1 MRPVNANSTSGFY
14 TDITMND
21 FSRDPQ
27 HDLSAQREGEHTPSS
42 PFSLAPLSFSQQQ
55 LWFLQQYEPTLTAY
69 NLIRAFRLRGALNVT
84 ALGRAFD
91 ALLARHAILR
101 TRFVEHDGVPQQEIL
116 PPFPVALEQVDLS
129 ALPQAQREQQLQ
141 QQLQAA
147 SQHVFD
153 LGQAGLLF
161 AQLVKLSDDDHV
173 LIVGMHHIVSD
184 AWSNPIVVKDLAAA
198 YRAALTTQGA
208 VSLPPPAMQYADY
221 ARWQRERMQGAW
233 LEQELAYWDGYLG
246 ADVPVLDFPTD
257 RPRPPRQSFRGA
269 VHAFTLTSALTAG
282 LQDFCR
288 AERCTP
294 FVVLMAAWQLL
305 LSRYSGQSDFAVG
318 VPNAGRNR
326 AEIQDLV
333 GFFITTQV
341 YRARLQPQQPVSALV
356 RQVRADML
364 AALEHGDLPF
374 ELLLE
379 HRKTGRDASRNPL
392 FQVMFGF
399 QIINGGTAL
408 EFAGID
414 AAPLSLAQHSAKFD
428 LSLDIKIIN
437 GVAQGQLEY
446 STDLFEPDTIAAL
459 ALHYQAM
466 LAEFVRDPQQELSAL
481 NFLAPQELQQLQ
493 DWGTRD
499 VVGGEVATGEQT
511 PTSLV
516 QLIERQAHAQGN
528 RIAVAYEEEQL
539 SYAELNMR
547 ANRLAHSLLALGVAP
562 EQKIGLAMPRSID
575 MLVGMLAILKT
586 GAAYV
591 PLDPDYPADRLTYM
605 IADAGIKLLLSNADT
620 RLPAL
625 ADDVQ
630 VIAAS
635 GRHLQQYPAHNPGVA
650 LHRDSLAYVIYTSG
664 STGRPKGAQ
673 LSHGNVLRLLEQ
685 TESWFHFGPDDVWTM
700 FHSYAFDFSVW
711 EIFGALC
718 YGGKLVVVPFTVS
731 RSPEEFLHLLRAQ
744 RVTVLNQT
752 PSAFRQLLQLPD
764 LFQRDAQGE
773 VDPLALRAVVFGG
786 EALEPEMLRPWM
798 THFGEHGPALI
809 NMYGITET
817 TVHVTFRRIVA
828 ADLDVSRSPIGERIP
843 DLGLYVLDAALNPVA
858 PGIAGELYVAGAG
871 LARGYLNRPGLSAER
886 FVADPFDVQGGRMYR
901 TGDLVRWRRDGQMDY
916 LGRID
921 QQVKIRG
928 FRIELGEIEA
938 QLLAQPEVGA
948 ATVTVT
954 VREGAGG
961 ARLVAYLVAASG
973 HALDMQALKTR
984 LGDVL
989 PDYMVPAA
997 LVAMDALP
1005 LNANG
1010 KIDRKALPEPEFG
1023 NQRDYAAPQ
1032 GELENQLAAI
1042 WAEVLRLPRV
1052 GRHDNFFE
1060 LGGDSIL
1067 SLQIVSRWR
1076 REGVSITPRQLFERQ
1091 TVAELA
1097 AVAGVGSDARQAGID
1112 RAGVQPGEDCPL
1124 LPIQQDFFDADIPA
1138 RHHWNQSVL
1147 LHSAA
1152 PVDADR
1158 LARALHAVVLQH
1170 PALQLRYFQDADGE
1184 WRQAYAERMPT
1195 LADMQASVWQ
1205 RRADDADALAALCE
1219 QAQRSLDIGQGPLL
1233 RAMIVDMK
1241 EQGNRLLLAI
1251 HHLGVDGV
1259 SWRILLEDLQDAY
1272 AQSAR
1277 TQITLPPASAS
1288 YRNWG
1293 LALQDYARTHAQQID
1308 YWQTLA
1314 SATAQLPADIQDIQ
1328 DIQDEEA
1335 RDAQDREDRLC
1346 DQDSITLR
1354 ITPELTQRLLKDAPA
1369 AWRTQVNDILLTALG
1384 RAVSH
1389 WTGQPRVLI
1398 DLEGHGREDID
1409 PAIDLSRSVGWF
1421 TSLFPVA
1428 LDTAGTPLDALK
1440 HVKEDLRA
1448 VPDKG
1453 LGFGV
1458 LRRFG
1463 SVQQRAAL
1471 EALPPAQLAF
1481 NYLGQFDASFGE
1493 DALWRPAAESAG
1505 TTMDPQARM
1514 AHALTVNGQVYQ
1526 GVLQLSFRFSGKR
1539 HRRETIAQLAEHF
1552 RAQLEQLVTLC
1563 VSGAAGTTGVTPSDF
1578 PLAGL
1583 SQQQLDAL
1591 LPSLPLLLPVSAAQ
1605 IDDIY
1610 PLSPMQSGMLFHSVF
1625 EPGGS
1630 AYLNQLRVDIDGL
1643 DAPRF
1648 EQAWRTVLARHDI
1661 LRSGFLHEPER
1672 LQWVARQAP
1681 LPLLHVDWQG
1691 RSEQMKDLEQRLD
1704 ELARAQ
1710 LAQGFD
1716 LAQPPL
1722 MRLALVQTS
1731 AARHHLIWT
1740 VHHLLMDGWS
1750 TSQLLGEVLR
1760 AYAGA
1765 KEPQAQT
1772 AGTRYRDY
1780 IGWLQAQDP
1789 QRTEQY
1795 WRGQLAQLQQP
1806 TRLADAMPRS
1816 ATADVQS
1823 AGHAEYR
1830 FRFDQPTTAM
1840 LNDAA
1845 RRQRI
1850 TLNTLVQAAWALLL
1864 QRYTDA
1870 SGRNGVAF
1878 GATVSGRPAELPGVQ
1893 HLLGLFINTLPVVT
1907 AVPPQ
1912 QPAAQ
1917 WMRALQEQNLAAR
1930 EYEHTPLYDIQRWA
1944 GQGGQGLFDSI
1955 LVFENYPVDATLQ
1968 QGAPGGLAFSSVRH
1982 REETNYP
1989 MTVIVNAGET
1999 LQLQYRYDRSRFDAV
2014 TVERMAQH
2022 VSLLLQTLATAPQQP
2037 LGEIRLLA
2045 GQEREQLQTWS
2056 ENTRRYDYATPV
2068 HVLFEQQAAATPDAV
2083 ALLSGDAQM
2092 RYGEL
2097 NRRANL
2103 LAHRL
2108 IAAGV
2113 GVESLIGIAVERSL
2127 EMVVGLMAI
2136 LKAGAAYLPLD
2147 PDYPEQRLRD
2157 MIADSGMRILLTQ
2170 SHVRPSLPIAEGVQ
2184 LIELDDA
2191 AQTWQQPLSQDGNSV
2206 QNNPGIV
2213 VDGDNL
2219 AYVIYTSGS
2228 TGKPKG
2234 AGNRHRSLYNR
2245 LAWMQDAY
2253 PLTAADT
2260 VLQKTP
2266 FSFDVSVWEFF
2277 WPLMTGARLALAAP
2291 GDHRDPALLAA
2302 QIRRHAVTT
2311 LHFVPSMLQAFMAHD
2326 DSAACTGLRRIICSG
2341 EALPAEMQEQAFA
2354 RLPQIALYNLY
2365 GPTEAAIDVTHWTCV
2380 RGARSV
2386 PIGRP
2391 IADTSTYVLDSE
2403 LNPVPVGVAGELYLG
2418 GIGLARGYLQRGA
2431 LTAERFIADPFGE
2444 DGGRLYRTGDL
2455 VRWRADGEIEYLGRI
2470 DHQVKIR
2477 GLRIE
2482 LGEIDAQLLAH
2493 PGVAAAVTLAVSGP
2507 GQNSARLV
2515 AYVALKDKDAMP
2527 QEATQLELRTALEKN
2542 LPDYMVPQRIV
2553 VLDSLPLNPNGKID
2567 RKALPAPDFVEGTSY
2582 AEPQGETEQ
2591 QLAAIWAEV
2600 LHLTRVGR
2608 HDNFF
2613 ELGGDSILSLQIVAR
2628 ACKHGLTLTPK
2639 QLFTQQTVAEL
2650 AELVELC
2657 DGTEAAP
2664 ATNQA
2669 TAADTP
2675 GTLGDYLSASQVAEL
2690 DIDQA
2695 SIEDVY
2701 PLSPMQQGMFFHT
2714 MDSPGSG
2721 LYVNQLSVP
2730 VENLD
2735 VARLRS
2741 AWQTVMQRH
2750 PVMRTGFLWQSG
2762 FAQPLQIVYKALD
2775 FPVVLLDWRDR
2786 AVDEKAIAE
2795 FARADLLS
2803 GFDLQQAPLARV
2815 ILLHLGEQRF
2825 QLVWTM
2831 HHILLDGW
2839 STSALMRELM
2849 QCYAQQSLP
2858 PAGPAYAAYIRW
2870 LERQDPQAGEQFWKQ
2885 ALRRLDGPTLLAEGV
2900 RADASRQ
2907 GYHKIYARFDAAATR
2922 RLEQFARAQ
2931 RVTMNTLIQA
2941 AWGLVLQGGK
2951 RTDAV
2956 VFGSTVSGRP
2966 ATLAGVEQILGL
2978 FINTIPIVI
2987 EHRPQQLV
2995 GDWLRAVQQANLECR
3010 EHEQTPLYDIQ
3021 RWAGMAGRP
3030 LFDSIIVFENF
3041 PIARSL
3047 EVQQSTGLRF
3057 GEVAGEG
3064 LTGYAMDLQVVAGET
3079 LEIEFC
3085 YARNLFGDAEVE
3097 RMRAQMMHLIGQMSA
3112 DETCAVGDLAWLD
3125 DAAQAALLAL
3135 GHGPHSYPSD
3145 VPVHVLIERRA
3156 AQTPDA
3162 IAVMVGDETLSY
3174 GALNLQANQLAHCLT
3189 AQGVGTEQ
3197 RIGVAVERS
3206 LDMLVGLLAIL
3217 KAGAAYVPLDIDYP
3231 AERLAYMIEDSRI
3244 ALLLTHARV
3253 RPQLEGMAG
3262 LTLLPLDDAT
3272 FRRELHAQPS
3282 CNPQRSVSPHQLA
3295 YVIYTSGSTGRA
3307 KGVAVAHG
3315 PLVMHCQA
3323 TAEIYEMTPSWREL
3337 QFMSFSFDGAHERWL
3352 TTLISGAALVVRGS
3366 EMWSIEQSYEAL
3378 HRYRT
3383 TNAVFPPAYLG
3394 QLAQWAEDR
3403 DDAPPMELYVFGG
3416 EAMPKASFERVRRH
3430 LAPRLLINGYG
3441 PTETVVTP
3449 LIWKVEGATAEH
3461 AFDGAYAPIGKPVGE
3476 RRAYILDAQL
3486 QLVPP
3491 GAIGEL
3497 YIGGYGL
3504 ARGYLDRPGLSAERF
3519 VADLFS
3525 GDGGRMYRTGDLAR
3539 WLPDGNVDYLGRV
3552 DHQVKIRGYRIEL
3565 GEIETLLRKQ
3575 AGVSEAVAIA
3585 HEDGVRKQLLAYV
3598 GAPQANMSGA
3608 FGAQLKQVL
3617 AASLPDYMVPAQI
3630 IVLPSLPVTQ
3640 NGKLDRKALP
3650 PPDAARESVYVA
3662 PSTPQAQA
3670 LAEIWQTVLKVERI
3684 GQTDNFFELGGDSL
3698 LCLQVI
3704 ARARGLREWNFNIRL
3719 SDLMQRPTIGA
3730 LLGIN
3735 DDDKPEDGTSSTM
3748 LAMNAQCTASAPLFC
3763 IHPGMG
3769 TVFDYQPLARRLQG
3783 RRTVYGLACRMLSD
3797 VRHRDASLESMADDY
3812 MMQIIEVQPQGPYH
3826 LAGWSLGGTL
3836 AALIAQRLERRGQT
3850 VSFLGLVDSFVPG
3863 TETVAAD
3870 DWLKDVADF
3879 VGVVLPQ
3886 QAANEKGAAW
3896 LARQLDKY
3904 RAANRQESEQAV
3916 RVLFDGLKMFSA
3928 GDGADLDDA
3937 TLSAEELT
3945 RIFLVARHL
3954 KAISAV
3960 AASLPPVQAEPHYW
3974 WIAKRMPA
3982 QRQAMKSQLQ
3992 RKGSAD
3998 TQLPTT
4004 HFAIMK
4010 DEALLDQLV
4019 LALEGAASGRRTVP
4033 AEVV

>member
-1 MRPVNANSTSGFY
+1 
-14 TDITMND
+14 MND
-21 FSRDPQ
+21 SSRDL
-27 HDLSAQREGEHTPSS
+27 HTVLSTQGAGAPSS
-42 PFSLAPLSFSQQQ
+42 AALSPLSFSQQQ

-69 NLIRAFRLRGALNVT
+69 NLTRAFRLRGALDVA
-84 ALGRAFD
+84 ALARAFD
-91 ALLARHAILR
+91 ALLARHDILR
-101 TRFVEHDGVPQQEIL
+101 TRFVPQDGVPQQEVL
-116 PPFPVALEQVDLS
+116 PPFSLTLEQLDLS
-129 ALPQAQREQQLQ
+129 ALPAEQREQQLQ
-141 QQLQAA
+141 ARLLAA

-161 AQLVKLSDDDHV
+161 AQLVRLGDDDHV

-198 YRAALTTQGA
+198 YRAALASGGA
-208 VSLPPPAMQYADY
+208 VSLPAPPMQYADY
-221 ARWQRERMQGAW
+221 ARWQRARVQGAW
-233 LEQELAYWDGYLG
+233 LAQELAYWDGYLG

-269 VHAFTLTSALTAG
+269 SHAFTLTPALTAG
-282 LQDFCR
+282 VQEFCR

-305 LSRYSGQSDFAVG
+305 LSRYSGQNDFAIG

-341 YRARLQPQQPVSALV
+341 YRARLAAQQPVSALV

-379 HRKTGRDASRNPL
+379 HRKTERDASRNPL

-399 QIINGGTAL
+399 QIINGAGAL

-414 AAPLSLAQHSAKFD
+414 AELMSLAQHSAKFD

-446 STDLFEPDTIAAL
+446 STDLFDPATIAAL
-459 ALHYQAM
+459 AQHYQAT
-466 LAEFVRDPQQELSAL
+466 LAEFVRAPQQALSDL
-481 NFLAPQELQQLQ
+481 NFLAPQELQQLHR
-493 DWGTRD
+493 WGAKNQAALIGD
-499 VVGGEVATGEQT
+499 QA
-511 PTSLV
+511 PASLV
-516 QLIERQAHAQGN
+516 QIIERQAHEQGQ
-528 RIAVAYEEEQL
+528 RIAVAYEDAQL
-539 SYAELNMR
+539 SYAELNTR
-547 ANRLAHSLLALGVAP
+547 ANRLAHRLLAQGVAA

-575 MLVGMLAILKT
+575 MLVGMLAILKA

-591 PLDPDYPADRLTYM
+591 PLDPDYPAERLTYM
-605 IADAGIKLLLSNADT
+605 IADADIRLLLSNAGT

-625 ADDVQ
+625 ADEVQ
-630 VIAAS
+630 VLDAGAEAQTQEP
-635 GRHLQQYPAHNPGVA
+635 HHNPGIA

-685 TESWFHFGPDDVWTM
+685 TEAWFSFGANDVWTM

-718 YGGKLVVVPFTVS
+718 YGGKLVVVPFAVS
-731 RSPEEFLHLLRAQ
+731 RSPEEFLQLLRTQ

-764 LFQRDAQGE
+764 LYQAGHL
-773 VDPLALRAVVFGG
+773 LALRAVIFGG

-798 THFGEHGPALI
+798 THFGGTGPALI

-817 TVHVTFRRIVA
+817 TVHVTFRPIVA
-828 ADLDVSRSPIGERIP
+828 ADLELARSPIGERIP

-886 FVADPFDVQGGRMYR
+886 FVADPFDAQGGRMYR

-921 QQVKIRG
+921 QQVKMRG

-948 ATVTVT
+948 ATVTV
-954 VREGAGG
+954 REGAGG
-961 ARLVAYLVAASG
+961 ARLVAYLVAAGG
-973 HALDMQALKTR
+973 HVLDMVVLKTR
-984 LGDVL
+984 LAEVL

-997 LVAMDALP
+997 LVALDALP

-1010 KIDRKALPEPEFG
+1010 KIDRKALPEPEFQQ
-1023 NQRDYAAPQ
+1023 QRDYTAPQ
-1032 GELENQLAAI
+1032 GELEQQLAAI

-1076 REGVSITPRQLFERQ
+1076 RVGVSITPRQLFERQ
-1091 TVAELA
+1091 TVAELT
-1097 AVAGVGSDARQAGID
+1097 AVASVTSAATQAARSI
-1112 RAGVQPGEDCPL
+1112 VKPGEDCPL

-1147 LHSAA
+1147 LHSSG
-1152 PVDADR
+1152 PVEADR

-1170 PALQLRYFQDADGE
+1170 PALQLRYRQEADGS
-1184 WRQAYAERMPT
+1184 WRQSYADRLPS
-1195 LADMQASVWQ
+1195 LDDMQALIWQ
-1205 RRADDADALAALCE
+1205 RQAADADVLADLCE
-1219 QAQRSLDIGQGPLL
+1219 QAQRSLDIVQGPLL
-1233 RAMIVDMK
+1233 RAMIVDM
-1241 EQGNRLLLAI
+1241 GDGGARLLLAI
-1251 HHLGVDGV
+1251 HHLAVDGV
-1259 SWRILLEDLQDAY
+1259 SWRILLEDLQAAY
-1272 AQSAR
+1272 VQAAQGE
-1277 TQITLPPASAS
+1277 IVLPSASAS
-1288 YRNWG
+1288 YRDWA
-1293 LALQDYARTHAQQID
+1293 LALQDYAQRQQQTD
-1308 YWQTLA
+1308 YWQSLNT
-1314 SATAQLPADIQDIQ
+1314 ATARLPVDEQDG
-1328 DIQDEEA
+1328 
-1335 RDAQDREDRLC
+1335 EDRLC

-1354 ITPELTQRLLKDAPA
+1354 ITPALTQSLLKDAPA

-1384 RAVSH
+1384 RAVSR

-1421 TSLFPVA
+1421 TALFPVA
-1428 LDTAGTPLDALK
+1428 LDTEGAPLDALK
-1440 HVKEDLRA
+1440 RVKENLRA

-1453 LGFGV
+1453 LGYGV

-1463 SVQQRAAL
+1463 SATQRAAL

-1481 NYLGQFDASFGE
+1481 NYLGQFDASFGA

-1505 TTMDPQARM
+1505 VGMDPHARM

-1526 GVLQLSFRFSGKR
+1526 GVLQLSFRFSSKR
-1539 HRRETIAQLAEHF
+1539 HRRDTIAQLADNF
-1552 RAQLEQLVTLC
+1552 RIELEQLVALC
-1563 VSGAAGTTGVTPSDF
+1563 LSGATGTSGITPSDF

-1591 LPSLPLLLPVSAAQ
+1591 PLPAAQ
-1605 IDDIY
+1605 IDDLY

-1648 EQAWRTVLARHDI
+1648 EQAWRGVLARHDI

-1681 LPLLHVDWQG
+1681 LPLTQFDWRG
-1691 RSEQMKDLEQRLD
+1691 RRGQEAQLD
-1704 ELARAQ
+1704 DLARAQ

-1716 LAQPPL
+1716 LLQPPL
-1722 MRLALVQTS
+1722 MRLALVQTG
-1731 AARHHLIWT
+1731 ATRHHLIWT

-1760 AYAGA
+1760 AYAGD
-1765 KEPQAQT
+1765 KEAAPQT

-1780 IGWLQAQDP
+1780 IAWLQAQDP

-1806 TRLADAMPRS
+1806 TRLADAMPKP
-1816 ATADVQS
+1816 AD
-1823 AGHAEYR
+1823 ADARGHAEYR
-1830 FRFDQPTTAM
+1830 FCFDQQATAL

-1845 RRQRI
+1845 RQQRI

-1870 SGRNGVAF
+1870 GGRNGVAF

-1912 QPAAQ
+1912 QAAAQ

-1999 LQLQYRYDRSRFDAV
+1999 LQLQYRYDCAHFDAA

-2022 VSLLLQTLATAPQQP
+2022 VGGLLETLAQAPQQP
-2037 LGEIRLLA
+2037 LGSIRLLA
-2045 GQEREQLQTWS
+2045 GPEHQQLQAWS
-2056 ENTRRYDYATPV
+2056 RNTRRYDYAAPV
-2068 HVLFEQQAAATPDAV
+2068 HVLFEQQAAAAPDAV
-2083 ALLSGDAQM
+2083 ALLFGEQWLS
-2092 RYGEL
+2092 YGEL
-2097 NRRANL
+2097 NRRANV

-2108 IAAGV
+2108 IADGV

-2127 EMVVGLMAI
+2127 DMVIGLMAI

-2147 PDYPEQRLRD
+2147 PDYPQQRLRD
-2157 MIADSGMRILLTQ
+2157 MIADSGMRMLLTQ
-2170 SHVRPSLPIAEGVQ
+2170 AHVRATLPLADGVQ
-2184 LIELDDA
+2184 VIELDDP
-2191 AQTWQQPLSQDGNSV
+2191 AQAWQQAWSPLEQKTA
-2206 QNNPGIV
+2206 QNPGIV

-2234 AGNRHRSLYNR
+2234 AGNRHRSLHNR
-2245 LAWMQDAY
+2245 LAWMQEAY
-2253 PLTAADT
+2253 PLTATDT

-2277 WPLMTGARLALAAP
+2277 WPLMTGARLAMAAP

-2311 LHFVPSMLQAFMAHD
+2311 LHFVPSMLQAFMAHEE
-2326 DSAACTGLRRIICSG
+2326 SAACTGLRRIICSG

-2380 RGARSV
+2380 RGERSV

-2391 IADTSTYVLDSE
+2391 IADTGTYVLDSE

-2418 GIGLARGYLQRGA
+2418 GIGLARGYLQRSA
-2431 LTAERFIADPFGE
+2431 LTAERFVADPFGE
-2444 DGGRLYRTGDL
+2444 DGDRLYRTGDL

-2482 LGEIDAQLLAH
+2482 LGEIDAQLLAQ
-2493 PGVAAAVTLAVSGP
+2493 PSVSAAVTVALSGP
-2507 GQNSARLV
+2507 GNNARLV
-2515 AYVALKDKDAMP
+2515 AYVALKNSEAMSAQAAP
-2527 QEATQLELRTALEKN
+2527 TALRAALEET

-2553 VLDSLPLNPNGKID
+2553 MLHALPLNANGKID
-2567 RKALPAPDFVEGTSY
+2567 RKALPAPDFAEG
-2582 AEPQGETEQ
+2582 AGHVAPQGATEQ

-2600 LHLTRVGR
+2600 LHLPRVGR

-2628 ACKHGLTLTPK
+2628 ARTHGLTLTPK
-2639 QLFTQQTVAEL
+2639 QLFMHQTVAAL
-2650 AELVELC
+2650 AALC
-2657 DGTEAAP
+2657 GAAAETP
-2664 ATNQA
+2664 
-2669 TAADTP
+2669 TAATVPADAI
-2675 GTLGDYLSASQVAEL
+2675 GTLADYLSAAQVAEL
-2690 DIDQA
+2690 EIDQ
-2695 SIEDVY
+2695 SNIEDVY
-2701 PLSPMQQGMFFHT
+2701 PLSPMQQGMLFHT

-2735 VARLRS
+2735 VARLRQ

-2750 PVMRTGFLWQSG
+2750 PVMRTGFLWQGG
-2762 FAQPLQIVYKALD
+2762 FAQPLQVVYKALD
-2775 FPVVLLDWRDR
+2775 FPIVLLDWRARTVAENSDDR
-2786 AVDEKAIAE
+2786 AIAA
-2795 FARADLLS
+2795 FAKEDLLR

-2815 ILLHLGEQRF
+2815 SLLQLGEQRF

-2849 QCYAQQSLP
+2849 QCYAQQTLP
-2858 PAGPAYAAYIRW
+2858 PTGPAYAAYIRW
-2870 LERQDPQAGEQFWKQ
+2870 LERQDPQASEQFWKQ

-2900 RADASRQ
+2900 RADPARQ
-2907 GYHKIYARFDAAATR
+2907 GYGKMYAHVDAAATR
-2922 RLEQFARAQ
+2922 RLEQFARSQ

-2941 AWGLVLQGGK
+2941 AWGLLLQGGK

-2956 VFGSTVSGRP
+2956 VFGATVSGRP

-2987 EHRPQQLV
+2987 EHQPQQAV

-3097 RMRAQMMHLIGQMSA
+3097 RMRTQMTHLIAQMSI
-3112 DETCAVGDLAWLD
+3112 DENRAVGDLAWLD
-3125 DAAQAALLAL
+3125 GAAQAALLAL
-3135 GHGPHSYPSD
+3135 GHGRQRYQSD
-3145 VPVHVLIERRA
+3145 IPAHVLIERRA
-3156 AQTPDA
+3156 AQTPA
-3162 IAVMVGDETLSY
+3162 ATAVVVGDEELSY
-3174 GALNLQANQLAHCLT
+3174 GELNLQANRLAHYLM
-3189 AQGVGTEQ
+3189 AQGVGPEQ
-3197 RIGVAVERS
+3197 RVGVAVERS
-3206 LDMLVGLLAIL
+3206 LDMLVGLLAVL

-3231 AERLAYMIEDSRI
+3231 AERLAYMIDDSRI

-3253 RPQLEGMAG
+3253 RPQLTGTSA
-3262 LTLLPLDDAT
+3262 LSLLALDDAGSCAALS
-3272 FRRELHAQPS
+3272 RQPAT
-3282 CNPQRSVSPHQLA
+3282 NPDLQCSPQQLA

-3307 KGVAVAHG
+3307 KGVAVEHG

-3323 TAEIYEMTPSWREL
+3323 TAELYEMTPAWREL

-3352 TTLISGAALVVRGS
+3352 TTLISGAALVVRDS

-3378 HRYRT
+3378 RRYRT

-3394 QLAQWAEDR
+3394 QLAQWAETR
-3403 DDAPPMELYVFGG
+3403 SDAPPMELYVFGG

-3449 LIWKVEGATAEH
+3449 LIWKVEGATSEH

-3476 RRAYILDAQL
+3476 RCAYILDEQL

-3504 ARGYLDRPGLSAERF
+3504 ARGYLDRPGMSAERF
-3519 VADLFS
+3519 VADLFA

-3539 WLPDGNVDYLGRV
+3539 WLPDGNVEYLGRV
-3552 DHQVKIRGYRIEL
+3552 DHQVKIRGFRIEL
-3565 GEIETLLRKQ
+3565 GEIEALLRRQ
-3575 AGVSEAVAIA
+3575 EGVSEAVAIA
-3585 HEDGVRKQLLAYV
+3585 YEGAGSKQLVAYV
-3598 GAPQANMSGA
+3598 GAPQANLSTT
-3608 FGAQLKQVL
+3608 FSVQLKQML
-3617 AASLPDYMVPAQI
+3617 AASLPDYMVPAHI

-3650 PPDAARESVYVA
+3650 PPDAARESVHVA

-3670 LAEIWQTVLKVERI
+3670 LAEIWQAVLKVERI

-3704 ARARGLREWNFNIRL
+3704 ARARGLHEWNFNIRL

-3730 LLGIN
+3730 LLGIA
-3735 DDDKPEDGTSSTM
+3735 DREGGPQDGASSTM
-3748 LAMNAQCTASAPLFC
+3748 LAMNAQCPGTPPLFC

-3769 TVFDYQPLARRLQG
+3769 TVFDYQLLARRLQG

-3797 VRHRDASLESMADDY
+3797 LHHRDASLESMADDY
-3812 MMQIIEVQPQGPYH
+3812 TMQIVEVQPQGPYH

-3836 AALIAQRLERRGQT
+3836 AAMIAQRLEQRAQT
-3850 VSFLGLVDSFVPG
+3850 VQFLGLVDSFVPG
-3863 TETVAAD
+3863 TEAVAVD

-3886 QAANEKGAAW
+3886 QAANEKATAW
-3896 LARQLDKY
+3896 LTRQLDKY
-3904 RAANRQESEQAV
+3904 RVAGRQESEQTV
-3916 RVLFDGLKMFSA
+3916 RVLFDGLRMFSV
-3928 GDGADLDDA
+3928 DGGGERNDA
-3937 TLSAEELT
+3937 TLGAEELT

-3954 KAISAV
+3954 KTISA
-3960 AASLPPVQAEPHYW
+3960 AAKALPSLQVEPHYW
-3974 WIAKRMPA
+3974 WIAKRLPA
-3982 QRQAMKSQLQ
+3982 QRQAMKSQLRRQ
-3992 RKGSAD
+3992 GSVDA
-3998 TQLPTT
+3998 QLPTT

-4010 DEALLDQLV
+4010 DEALLEQLV
-4019 LALEGAASGRRTVP
+4019 LALEGAAAGAKVMQ
-4033 AEVV
+4033 VVVV